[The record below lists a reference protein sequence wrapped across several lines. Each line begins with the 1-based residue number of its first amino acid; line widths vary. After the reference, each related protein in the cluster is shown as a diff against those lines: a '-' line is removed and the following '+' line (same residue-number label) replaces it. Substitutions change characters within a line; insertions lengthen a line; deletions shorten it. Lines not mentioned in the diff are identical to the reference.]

1 LPHVWADLKELLQL
15 TMIKVCDFMVRK
27 SHTQSGVV
35 KKIDFKKKKESLRWV
50 RLETHLFE
58 LHRFQEMVQDAF
70 ETIQVSDQ
78 QVLFHLVILKMI
90 IQLVIG

>member
-1 LPHVWADLKELLQL
+1 VISWSERVIP
-15 TMIKVCDFMVRK
+15 KVGWSKRLI
-27 SHTQSGVV
+27 SR
-35 KKIDFKKKKESLRWV
+35 KKKESLRWV

>member
-1 LPHVWADLKELLQL
+1 
-15 TMIKVCDFMVRK
+15 MISSSERVIPKVGWSKRWISRK
-27 SHTQSGVV
+27 KQ
-35 KKIDFKKKKESLRWV
+35 ESLRWV

-58 LHRFQEMVQDAF
+58 LRRFQEMVQDAF

>member
-1 LPHVWADLKELLQL
+1 VGWSKRL
-15 TMIKVCDFMVRK
+15 ISR
-27 SHTQSGVV
+27 
-35 KKIDFKKKKESLRWV
+35 KKKESLRWV